1 MLRQIVKKSE
11 VAKFR
16 QMLLPA
22 VKFGQ
27 MLLLPV
33 GLDLWQP
40 FFTDEQLLVGV
51 LVQKQT
57 SLLEKQNLQ

>member
-27 MLLLPV
+27 MLLPV
-33 GLDLWQP
+33 GLELWQP